1 MPPLCLAFSTP
12 PPTLRAVTKNFSLY
26 LALRYL
32 RPKRTFVSVITL
44 ISILGVTLGVS
55 VLIVV
60 IAVMAGFHAQM
71 KELAVGYEAH
81 IEARDAW
88 GTSMF
93 GENHR
98 PPDAADKPWREV
110 IKDLRKTPGV
120 VSASPMVRGL
130 LLIESQGSMAPAWMW
145 GIQQEDGNRLA
156 EKQKEMV
163 ESGEL
168 DLSGDNIVLD
178 GGVAHSFGL
187 KVGDTVTVYAPSNLN
202 GIVQTIREIDDK
214 PEAEKQAAFKQLKEL
229 VLPLDLKVTGIINPP
244 QFQDSDKMAIGVV
257 PLHVAQELRGIDD
270 GISSIGIELQE
281 PYMAGPIKE
290 QLLKDKVLPDS
301 WEAFTWMEAH
311 ARLFGAVQNE
321 MMMMYIILFIIVLV
335 AAFCVMNTMITV
347 TVQKRREIGII
358 AALGTRIGQIMW
370 VFLWQGMMVGAFGAV
385 CGLAVGLS
393 VAYNLNSIR
402 DFLNDRLKLQLFDPA
417 IYGLVELP
425 AKVLPKDVAIICGG
439 AFVLCSVAALVP
451 AFLAARTEPAV
462 ALRD

>member
-1 MPPLCLAFSTP
+1 
-12 PPTLRAVTKNFSLY
+12 
-26 LALRYL
+26 
-32 RPKRTFVSVITL
+32 
-44 ISILGVTLGVS
+44 
-55 VLIVV
+55 
-60 IAVMAGFHAQM
+60 
-71 KELAVGYEAH
+71 
-81 IEARDAW
+81 
-88 GTSMF
+88 
-93 GENHR
+93 
-98 PPDAADKPWREV
+98 
-110 IKDLRKTPGV
+110 
-120 VSASPMVRGL
+120 MVRGL
-130 LLIESQGSMAPAWMW
+130 LLIEAEGNMAPAWMW

-178 GGVAHSFGL
+178 GGVARAFGL

-229 VLPLDLKVTGIINPP
+229 VLPLDLKVTGIINRPSFRT
-244 QFQDSDKMAIGVV
+244 QTRW
-257 PLHVAQELRGIDD
+257 PLAWCHCMWRRSFGASMTASPASGSSFRSLHGRADQRAAFERQGAPGILGGLHLD
-270 GISSIGIELQE
+270 G
-281 PYMAGPIKE
+281 
-290 QLLKDKVLPDS
+290 
-301 WEAFTWMEAH
+301 AH

-370 VFLWQGMMVGAFGAV
+370 VFLWQGMMVGAFGAI